1 MWVKCNFWSEAAAA
15 HNRTSMA
22 GQERMSL
29 ILLVFVF
36 LPSLAKSTFHV
47 HVSRKGIPDVFFIT
61 QNVKQTYDEERV
73 ILVAGFS
80 SVL

>member
-1 MWVKCNFWSEAAAA
+1 
-15 HNRTSMA
+15 MA

-36 LPSLAKSTFHV
+36 LPSCAKSTFHV
-47 HVSRKGIPDVFFIT
+47 HVSRKGIPDVVFIT